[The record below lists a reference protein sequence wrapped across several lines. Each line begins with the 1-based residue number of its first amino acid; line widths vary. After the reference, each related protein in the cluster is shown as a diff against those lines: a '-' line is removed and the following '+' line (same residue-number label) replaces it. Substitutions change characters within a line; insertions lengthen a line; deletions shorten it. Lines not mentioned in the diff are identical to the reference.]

1 MATSERG
8 ERREGFRRFI
18 EDRPPLF
25 CTHWMYGGAVLLFY
39 RTAELEPDDGETVV
53 DGLECKVWRSGAP
66 GTHSRDLFL
75 LADTLGAA

>member
-1 MATSERG
+1 
-8 ERREGFRRFI
+8 
-18 EDRPPLF
+18 
-25 CTHWMYGGAVLLFY
+25 MYGGAVLLFY